1 MQNTSQEVG
10 YKWISAAVG
19 VRPAQSF
26 RVSSIIGTHRSTAAH
41 NGFTQNT
48 WPKAYQPEA
57 TLRGHLTF
65 AMKYEGLDLDFLS
78 RVFAKTGPG
87 PVVEWVKNEP
97 TSAYARQYGFLYE
110 WLTGTTLAG
119 IGDASGN
126 YVDLLDES
134 KYLVATTPD
143 KVRRWRINNN
153 LPGTREFCPL
163 VAKTEKTMDPG
174 RLTQE
179 INNLV
184 EKFGAETV
192 ERAVNWLTVK
202 ESRASFVIESEGKE
216 EDRIRRLA
224 RAMSTHCGRIDSAIT
239 DEGMLEIQSAIMG
252 SKATEFS
259 LGVRRSPIFVG
270 HTSSIGQPVIDYLAP
285 HHDDVP
291 LMMEGLRT
299 YEVRT
304 RGQNSI
310 LRAAALSY
318 GFVYIHPLHD
328 GNGRLSRFL
337 INDILR
343 RDKMVPAPVILP
355 VSAVISENAVSRQQ
369 YDVSLER
376 LSRPLM
382 AEIRS
387 DIDFGAT
394 TTYPDGVQ
402 SNVVFD
408 QWARS
413 RSTWRYPELTFQAQ
427 YLSQVIEHSV
437 VHGLKE
443 ETLYL
448 RRYDLAV
455 DRLKQ
460 VVEGSDADYAA
471 IIRSITQNKGVSGKL
486 TKTYPL
492 IFSDQDLGSTIAR
505 EVLQA
510 FEIEPSEAVQDVV
523 TPNLNVRPRTRLRPR

>member
-1 MQNTSQEVG
+1 MNRMQNTSQEVG

-192 ERAVNWLTVK
+192 ERAVNWLT
-202 ESRASFVIESEGKE
+202 
-216 EDRIRRLA
+216 
-224 RAMSTHCGRIDSAIT
+224 
-239 DEGMLEIQSAIMG
+239 
-252 SKATEFS
+252 
-259 LGVRRSPIFVG
+259 
-270 HTSSIGQPVIDYLAP
+270 
-285 HHDDVP
+285 
-291 LMMEGLRT
+291 
-299 YEVRT
+299 
-304 RGQNSI
+304 
-310 LRAAALSY
+310 
-318 GFVYIHPLHD
+318 
-328 GNGRLSRFL
+328 
-337 INDILR
+337 
-343 RDKMVPAPVILP
+343 
-355 VSAVISENAVSRQQ
+355 
-369 YDVSLER
+369 
-376 LSRPLM
+376 
-382 AEIRS
+382 
-387 DIDFGAT
+387 
-394 TTYPDGVQ
+394 
-402 SNVVFD
+402 
-408 QWARS
+408 
-413 RSTWRYPELTFQAQ
+413 
-427 YLSQVIEHSV
+427 
-437 VHGLKE
+437 
-443 ETLYL
+443 
-448 RRYDLAV
+448 
-455 DRLKQ
+455 
-460 VVEGSDADYAA
+460 
-471 IIRSITQNKGVSGKL
+471 
-486 TKTYPL
+486 KTYPL